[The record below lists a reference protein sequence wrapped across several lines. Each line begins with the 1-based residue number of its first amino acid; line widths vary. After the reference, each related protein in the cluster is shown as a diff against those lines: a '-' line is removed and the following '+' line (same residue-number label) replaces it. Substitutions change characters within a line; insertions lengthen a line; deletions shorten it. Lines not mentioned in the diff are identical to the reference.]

1 MCVVECGAATPNAAV
16 TITLQC
22 TRDTRVMVVYGATMT
37 SISCAVS
44 SASSMTSS
52 LATRGLAPNAS
63 KSIDAARAVSSL
75 IDDAPWTKTDAQTM
89 ARDISRPFVNVAVTR
104 LWKRAGNL
112 AFAAAF
118 AAPRLRDGDEHQRAD
133 ILFERAPS
141 LVERVFAICQTTVG
155 VE

>member
-44 SASSMTSS
+44 FASMTSS

-89 ARDISRPFVNVAVTR
+89 ARDISRPFVNVA
-104 LWKRAGNL
+104 
-112 AFAAAF
+112 
-118 AAPRLRDGDEHQRAD
+118 
-133 ILFERAPS
+133 
-141 LVERVFAICQTTVG
+141 
-155 VE
+155 